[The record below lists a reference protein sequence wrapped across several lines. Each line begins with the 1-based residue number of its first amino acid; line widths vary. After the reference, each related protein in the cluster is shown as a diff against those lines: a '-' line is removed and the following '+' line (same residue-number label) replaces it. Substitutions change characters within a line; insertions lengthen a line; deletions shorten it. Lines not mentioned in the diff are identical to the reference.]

1 VLCALQFGFKSS
13 TCELSQR
20 LDRAE
25 CELSVEKE
33 KCLRLKKEL
42 MCSQNTAGSEVEH
55 QRHVHVQLAELQVMF
70 VAMSSYYKNSSYR
83 F

>member
-1 VLCALQFGFKSS
+1 
-13 TCELSQR
+13 
-20 LDRAE
+20 
-25 CELSVEKE
+25 
-33 KCLRLKKEL
+33 LRLKKEL

-70 VAMSSYYKNSSYR
+70 VAMSSYYKNSSHR